1 MKFCKCLK
9 TNLVPRNLLF
19 WVFAKKQQLPPLCS
33 HPFRSNNH
41 FTFQFSVKGGDGKN
55 WEVHSHAPQLWACS
69 CFPTASPS
77 PQGTFWISPAWLSL
91 WPHTSSAPLPSSCIV
106 DVLRLH
112 LYQKTVPR
120 ILTKKLTVVSISF
133 LEDFK
138 EELMHQNVAIAK
150 DFHPNM
156 HRLVKSKIV
165 PHNRVIFCSQWQS
178 KQEETFVD
186 NPTFKTGLLLFLITW
201 YYPSKFRPLS
211 FGLRHY

>member
-1 MKFCKCLK
+1 MPLSSEHAHVFPLPLPLLK
-9 TNLVPRNLLF
+9 APFEFLLLDYLF
-19 WVFAKKQQLPPLCS
+19 DHTLLQPLC
-33 HPFRSNNH
+33 
-41 FTFQFSVKGGDGKN
+41 
-55 WEVHSHAPQLWACS
+55 L
-69 CFPTASPS
+69 
-77 PQGTFWISPAWLSL
+77 L
-91 WPHTSSAPLPSSCIV
+91 SCIV

-120 ILTKKLTVVSISF
+120 IRSKKLTVVSISF

-138 EELMHQNVAIAK
+138 EELM

-186 NPTFKTGLLLFLITW
+186 NPTFKTDPLLFLIT
-201 YYPSKFRPLS
+201 
-211 FGLRHY
+211 

>member
-1 MKFCKCLK
+1 MPLSSEHAHVFPLPLPLLK
-9 TNLVPRNLLF
+9 APFEFLLLDYLF
-19 WVFAKKQQLPPLCS
+19 DHTLLQPLC
-33 HPFRSNNH
+33 
-41 FTFQFSVKGGDGKN
+41 
-55 WEVHSHAPQLWACS
+55 L
-69 CFPTASPS
+69 
-77 PQGTFWISPAWLSL
+77 L
-91 WPHTSSAPLPSSCIV
+91 SCIV

-165 PHNRVIFCSQWQS
+165 PHNRIIFCSQWQS

-186 NPTFKTGLLLFLITW
+186 NPTFKTGPLLFLIT
-201 YYPSKFRPLS
+201 
-211 FGLRHY
+211 